1 MPKPL
6 GDWLERHGSET
17 RLALRTTLAA
27 LITFALAHLFRLP
40 QGYWAVLTSVIVMQ
54 GSVGGSLK
62 ASIDRMIGTF
72 AGAIWGVAVTLAI
85 PHRGIPALALTLAL
99 ALAPLALVAALR
111 PSFRV
116 APVTAIIV
124 LLSTSSVQE
133 GPVPYAVDRVFEIG
147 LGCIIGLAVSLFVLP
162 GRAHGLLAGSAADV
176 LRALTDLVETL
187 LRDLAES
194 PDRAVILEIH
204 HRLRRAMARAE
215 TLAEEAKRERAN
227 RLTDEPDPDP
237 VIRNLRRLHHD
248 LTAVGRAVATPM
260 PLQGRQHLAEPVA
273 ALRRAIADF
282 LTGAA
287 RAFATRGS
295 PPSLGPVDTALAAF
309 AEAITAMRGSGALRE
324 QSGETVAQVYGL
336 VFALQQLREDLRDL
350 ADRVAERATPARRA
364 DAKPAD
370 ADA

>member
-1 MPKPL
+1 MPRSTL
-6 GDWLERHGSET
+6 GDGLERYGGEL

-27 LITFALAHLFRLP
+27 LISFALAHLFQLP

-85 PHRGIPALALTLAL
+85 PHHGTPALALTLAL
-99 ALAPLALVAALR
+99 ALGPLALVAALK

-124 LLSTSSVQE
+124 LLSTTSIQA
-133 GPVPYAVDRVFEIG
+133 GPVPYAVDRVLEIG
-147 LGCIIGLAVSLFVLP
+147 LGCIVGLAVSLLVLP

-176 LRALTDLVETL
+176 LRALTELMEIL

-194 PDRAVILEIH
+194 PDRAVILDIH
-204 HRLRRAMARAE
+204 RRLRRAMARAE

-248 LTAVGRAVATPM
+248 LTAVGRAVAAPM
-260 PLQGRQHLAEPVA
+260 PLRGRQHLAEPVA

-282 LTGAA
+282 LTDAA
-287 RAFATRGS
+287 SAS
-295 PPSLGPVDTALAAF
+295 PPPLGAVDTALVAF
-309 AEAITAMRGSGALRE
+309 DEAIAAMRRSGALRE
-324 QSGETVAQVYGL
+324 HSGETVAQVYGL
-336 VFALQQLREDLRDL
+336 VFALQQLRENLRDL
-350 ADRVAERATPARRA
+350 ADRIAEREGPVRQAR
-364 DAKPAD
+364 AKP
-370 ADA
+370 

>member
-1 MPKPL
+1 MPRSTL
-6 GDWLERHGSET
+6 GDGLERYRGEL

-27 LITFALAHLFRLP
+27 LISFALAHLFQLP

-85 PHRGIPALALTLAL
+85 PHHGTPALALTLAL
-99 ALAPLALVAALR
+99 ALAPLALVAALK

-124 LLSTSSVQE
+124 LLSTTSIQA
-133 GPVPYAVDRVFEIG
+133 GPVPYAVDRVLEIG
-147 LGCIIGLAVSLFVLP
+147 LGCIVGLAVSLLVLP

-176 LRALTDLVETL
+176 LRALTELMEIL

-194 PDRAVILEIH
+194 PDRAVILDIH
-204 HRLRRAMARAE
+204 RRLRRAMAQAE
-215 TLAEEAKRERAN
+215 TLADEAKRERAN

-248 LTAVGRAVATPM
+248 LTAVGRAVAAPM

-273 ALRRAIADF
+273 SLRRAIADF
-282 LTGAA
+282 LTNAA
-287 RAFATRGS
+287 GAFAARGS
-295 PPSLGPVDTALAAF
+295 PPPLGTVDTALVAF
-309 AEAITAMRGSGALRE
+309 DEAIAAMRRSGALRE

-336 VFALQQLREDLRDL
+336 VFALQQLRENLRDL
-350 ADRVAERATPARRA
+350 ADRIAEREGPVRQAR
-364 DAKPAD
+364 AKP
-370 ADA
+370 

>member
-1 MPKPL
+1 MPRSTL
-6 GDWLERHGSET
+6 GDWLERYGGEL

-27 LITFALAHLFRLP
+27 LISFALAHLFQLP

-85 PHRGIPALALTLAL
+85 PHHGTPALALTLAL
-99 ALAPLALVAALR
+99 ALAPLALVAALK

-124 LLSTSSVQE
+124 LLSTTSIQA
-133 GPVPYAVDRVFEIG
+133 GPVPYAVDRVLEIG
-147 LGCIIGLAVSLFVLP
+147 LGCIVGLAVSLLVLP
-162 GRAHGLLAGSAADV
+162 GRAHGLLAASAADV
-176 LRALTDLVETL
+176 LRALTELMEIL

-194 PDRAVILEIH
+194 PDRAVILDIH
-204 HRLRRAMARAE
+204 RRLRRAMARAE

-248 LTAVGRAVATPM
+248 LTAVGRAVAAPM
-260 PLQGRQHLAEPVA
+260 PLEGRQHLAEPVA

-282 LTGAA
+282 LTAGAH
-287 RAFATRGS
+287 AFATRGS
-295 PPSLGPVDTALAAF
+295 PPPLGAVDTALVAF
-309 AEAITAMRGSGALRE
+309 DEAIAAMRRSGALRE
-324 QSGETVAQVYGL
+324 QSGETVTQVYGL
-336 VFALQQLREDLRDL
+336 VFALQQLRENLRDL
-350 ADRVAERATPARRA
+350 ADRIAEREGPVRQAR
-364 DAKPAD
+364 AKR
-370 ADA
+370 